1 MLNGFDG
8 SDCID
13 VRLAGVERH
22 YLTPPKDIKMRIP
35 DRILNCVGFIA
46 HDHPEIEFLGTCFI
60 VGMKGTANNHTFHLV
75 TAKHIADVI
84 DPGSF
89 VLGMNSKSGEK
100 LLLHSGDE
108 ARWYYH
114 PTEPDSVDVAV
125 LNVSYD
131 LNKLDI
137 EWIGE
142 ETFATP
148 ERIAECSIGIGDEI
162 NAVGLFTEFFGS
174 TRHTPIVRTGTIAM
188 MPTDR
193 IPTKNYGEI
202 EAYLVEGRSIGGL
215 SGSPVFVRN
224 TRELWNGGRLVASV
238 PGPFHFLGLLRG
250 HWDIPIELTQQQ
262 AEAVNMGISIVI
274 PAKKVLETLNNPRL
288 VDMRKQV
295 DEQLKKKHYPTDDI
309 APAKFTKQDFE
320 RTLTRVTRKIEPKQK
335 GKD

>member
-1 MLNGFDG
+1 
-8 SDCID
+8 
-13 VRLAGVERH
+13 
-22 YLTPPKDIKMRIP
+22 
-35 DRILNCVGFIA
+35 
-46 HDHPEIEFLGTCFI
+46 
-60 VGMKGTANNHTFHLV
+60 MKGTVNNHTYHLV

-89 VLGMNSKSGEK
+89 VLGMNSKHGEK

-108 ARWYYH
+108 ACWYYH

-131 LNKLDI
+131 LNSLDI
-137 EWIGE
+137 EWIAE
-142 ETFATP
+142 ESFATP
-148 ERIAECSIGIGDEI
+148 ERIAECGIGIGDEI

-174 TRHTPIVRTGTIAM
+174 TKHIPVVRSGNIAM
-188 MPTDR
+188 MPTDK

-215 SGSPVFVRN
+215 SGSPVFVRH
-224 TRELWNGGRLVASV
+224 TLERWDRQRLVASV

-288 VDMRKQV
+288 VDMRRQV

-309 APAKFTKQDFE
+309 AKPKFTKEDFQ
-320 RTLTRVTRKIEPKQK
+320 RTLTKVTRKIEPK
-335 GKD
+335 KD